1 MKKLTYLTAA
11 ASAILALTFTSSVY
25 SQADSGSVPPLRG
38 TPRILPL
45 AMQERESPVIN
56 NITNTTTNVTQQI
69 GGADLVGSTSLDV
82 SNTGCGFGEGTAQWM
97 LSCGKRRCEGLGYTS
112 GNVVEY
118 FGGSVTLAC
127 LR

>member
-1 MKKLTYLTAA
+1 MKKLISLVSLLACVGAA
-11 ASAILALTFTSSVY
+11 LA
-25 SQADSGSVPPLRG
+25 QADSGSVAPLRG

-97 LSCGKRRCEGLGYTS
+97 LSCGKRRCQGLGYTS